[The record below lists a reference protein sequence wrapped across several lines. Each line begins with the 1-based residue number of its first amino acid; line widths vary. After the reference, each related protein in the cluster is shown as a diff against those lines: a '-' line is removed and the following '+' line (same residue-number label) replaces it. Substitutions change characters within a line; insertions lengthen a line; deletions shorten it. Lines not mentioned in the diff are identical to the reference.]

1 MAVFDGIHY
10 TLSPSVP
17 PTRRHELSSIL
28 DLNGATNAPPH
39 THLVALAGS
48 HSFNDKPSADQPN
61 ATLKI
66 VSDRWVDRSVIMG
79 KIQPEQYYSPE
90 PAMIFSGIVACA
102 TDLPA
107 SDLEVLSAGITAL
120 GGQWRIG
127 LTRDVTHLF
136 ALRPGTDKYNTA
148 LHFAPQTHMSIL
160 TPHWFDDSVRLG
172 RRLPEAPYAWPDP
185 PVLRPGAMLTI
196 EDDQGVTDSK
206 RKRKKAAD
214 AEMLGEE
221 GASVSIEGEKD
232 RVWGGRRILL
242 SHSLELGK
250 GSREAVEAGI
260 RRAGGVLV
268 RIHATGDEQDAE
280 EKAVDEC
287 DILVTRWRSGKAYF
301 KAVRASLIIG
311 TLTWL
316 FGVESS
322 GTLHSPLDSL
332 LWYPVPR
339 GGITALVDREISLT
353 NYTGAARDYLK
364 RLILLMGGKFTPSMS
379 ARNMVLV
386 AGFLPRKQHEPLPGQ
401 FLSSII
407 HGWKI
412 ALSNGVGLERYIVFP
427 PGVDFGKMLTTG
439 NNESLANATTPML
452 SGGALPG
459 GRGVGTIDVDFEE
472 ARDDAYAE
480 ELEAGESGTV
490 GLGDDDV
497 AVRGVNKGKPHAA
510 DETSS
515 RSAKPTPP
523 TRPQVGPASAM
534 VVDKVIEIPDDD
546 EGDLDEGLVK
556 RKGRTKSGSVK
567 PSVSKPKST
576 ASSAKPRGA
585 SKPTPLRGPL
595 PGTSTS
601 ARDVREIEKVI
612 TFDPCDENEFVP
624 AAQNDFVMG
633 DGDGDNVHP
642 IDANGDLEK
651 HQPRPTLKA
660 LKSKSKSKTEPYP
673 KGRDRPKNPGPV
685 DEDSAEEDAEAGR
698 VKGRLTRAESPPREL
713 HSSAQPIKYPS
724 PYRPKPNLVRRS
736 LASSAALRSGAE
748 SEPEIQMEDAEAAT
762 SKTGQ
767 RAPSMSKLGSSSRAR
782 PKGKASAAES
792 DSDSE
797 LSAPPP
803 RRPAGTTTTP
813 IKSGMKPK
821 PKLTAKRTEDDQ
833 DESDDDVYLRPVRG
847 KGIEKR
853 KERDA
858 SKDRPTTSKLKA
870 KDATTEKPMPRSLA
884 RSPSPAP
891 PTQSIR
897 TPKRTLSV
905 IIPAVPKDYFSP
917 SGDKGAENSANGT
930 RAKPKEITRTT
941 SIRTAAAEASTSA
954 TKRAKP
960 SPANIS
966 TSTPGRGLKHSTAKS
981 KLVRTAAESELEN
994 EISMVVDSP
1003 LTTSTARGGSKR
1015 NAANKANTKLR
1026 EEIMPDVINF
1036 EKQRKNEKRRRSK
1049 GGESVISLEDD
1060 EEERERERKKRK
1072 FEKDR
1077 PRDNAKGKAKKR
1089 VSDDEEE
1096 DEEAEVE
1103 DVISIPKEKAK
1114 PVKGVKGKTK
1124 APAAKGFDEETNE
1137 RFVKSKV
1144 QGSQEQ
1150 KEVSKT
1156 KTEGP
1161 SRGRHSDAT
1170 AVRLMTTGVTLSDDI
1185 IKRLTKLGIKMT
1197 TKPTDCTHL
1206 IAKGVVRT
1214 EKFLCAMSVSP
1225 HVLTE
1230 EWANATAKTSKLLP
1244 EDEYLLSDPVAEKKW
1259 NFKFSESIK
1268 RSKGPDGG
1276 ANLFKQMTFYV
1287 TPRVSVDIKLLKN
1300 VVSAG
1305 GGQVQTAKPTVRIL
1319 KGKENR
1325 YVVSCPEDI
1334 SIWRSLAQEGYKIY
1348 STELILQSV
1357 LKQDIDWKNKEC
1369 IVTE

>member
-1 MAVFDGIHY
+1 MAVFDGVHY
-10 TLSPSVP
+10 ILSPSVP
-17 PTRRHELSSIL
+17 LTRRHELSSIL

-39 THLVALAGS
+39 THFVALAGS
-48 HSFNDKPSADQPN
+48 HSLNDKLSAGPLN

-66 VSDRWVDRSVIMG
+66 VSDRWVDRSVVMG

-136 ALRPGTDKYNTA
+136 AIRPGTDKVYNTA

-172 RRLPEAPYAWPDP
+172 RRLPEVPYAWPDP

-206 RKRKKAAD
+206 RKRKKVAD
-214 AEMLGEE
+214 AEVLGEE

-260 RRAGGVLV
+260 RRTGGVLV
-268 RIHATGDEQDAE
+268 KIHTTGDEQDAE

-287 DILVTRWRSGKAYF
+287 DVLITRWRSGKAYF
-301 KAVRASLIIG
+301 KAVRASLLIG

-339 GGITALVDREISLT
+339 GGVPGLVDREISLT

-386 AGFLPRKQHEPLPGQ
+386 AGFQPSPKTTRALAW
-401 FLSSII
+401 SIPI
-407 HGWKI
+407 VNHTWLEDCFVEWR
-412 ALSNGVGLERYIVFP
+412 ALTVGLERYIVFP
-427 PGVDFGKMLTTG
+427 PSIDFGKMLITG
-439 NNESLANATTPML
+439 NNESFTNATTPML

-472 ARDDAYAE
+472 ARDDTYAE
-480 ELEAGESGTV
+480 ELEAYENGAV
-490 GLGDDDV
+490 DLGNDDV
-497 AVRGVNKGKPHAA
+497 AAKGVNKKKPHPA
-510 DETSS
+510 DENSS
-515 RSAKPTPP
+515 RSAKPTLP
-523 TRPQVGPASAM
+523 TRSQVGSASDM
-534 VVDKVIEIPDDD
+534 VVDTVIEIPDDK
-546 EGDLDEGLVK
+546 EGELGEGLVK
-556 RKGRTKSGSVK
+556 RRGGTHSGYVR
-567 PSVSKPKST
+567 PSVSKPKTTAST
-576 ASSAKPRGA
+576 AKSRGV
-585 SKPTPLRGPL
+585 SKPTPLRDPS
-595 PGTSTS
+595 PGTSAN
-601 ARDVREIEKVI
+601 ARDVREIAEVVTI
-612 TFDPCDENEFVP
+612 DPCDENGFLP
-624 AAQNDFVMG
+624 AARNDVVMG

-642 IDANGDLEK
+642 VDTDGDLEER
-651 HQPRPTLKA
+651 QPRPALEA
-660 LKSKSKSKTEPYP
+660 LKSKSDAKCKKS
-673 KGRDRPKNPGPV
+673 GSV
-685 DEDSAEEDAEAGR
+685 DNDMSAEEDVRTGV
-698 VKGRLTRAESPPREL
+698 VKGRLTRAKSPLREPR
-713 HSSAQPIKYPS
+713 SPAQPIKHPS

-736 LASSAALRSGAE
+736 LASSAALRLEAE
-748 SEPEIQMEDAEAAT
+748 SEPELQMGDAEAAT
-762 SKTGQ
+762 SKTDQ
-767 RAPSMSKLGSSSRAR
+767 RAPSMSKLGSSRKAR
-782 PKGKASAAES
+782 LRGQASAAES

-803 RRPAGTTTTP
+803 RRPPSMTMTP

-833 DESDDDVYLRPVRG
+833 DESDEDVYVRPVRG
-847 KGIEKR
+847 KGSGKA
-853 KERDA
+853 KAKDK
-858 SKDRPTTSKLKA
+858 SKDKATTSKLKA
-870 KDATTEKPMPRSLA
+870 KDATTEKHMPRSLA

-891 PTQSIR
+891 PTKSIR
-897 TPKRTLSV
+897 TPKRTLTV
-905 IIPAVPKDYFSP
+905 IIPPVPKDYFSP
-917 SGDKGAENSANGT
+917 SGDKGAESSANGT
-930 RAKPKEITRTT
+930 RAKPMEITRMS
-941 SIRTAAAEASTSA
+941 SIRAAAAEASTSG
-954 TKRAKP
+954 TKRTKPPPTDLFTP
-960 SPANIS
+960 SP
-966 TSTPGRGLKHSTAKS
+966 GRAPKHSAAKS
-981 KLVRTAAESELEN
+981 KPGRVAAEFELEN

-1003 LTTSTARGGSKR
+1003 LTMSTSRGGSKR
-1015 NAANKANTKLR
+1015 NAANKASTKLR
-1026 EEIMPDVINF
+1026 EEIIPDVISF

-1049 GGESVISLEDD
+1049 GGESAISPEDAD
-1060 EEERERERKKRK
+1060 EQRERERKKRK
-1072 FEKDR
+1072 IEKDK
-1077 PRDNAKGKAKKR
+1077 PRGNGKGKAKKP
-1089 VSDDEEE
+1089 VSDDEEDE
-1096 DEEAEVE
+1096 EEAEVVN
-1103 DVISIPKEKAK
+1103 VISIPKEKPK
-1114 PVKGVKGKTK
+1114 PVKGVEGKPK
-1124 APAAKGFDEETNE
+1124 APAAKGFDEGVDEG
-1137 RFVKSKV
+1137 FVKSKV
-1144 QGSQEQ
+1144 KGRPEQ
-1150 KEVSKT
+1150 KEVSRT
-1156 KTEGP
+1156 KSEGP
-1161 SRGRHSDAT
+1161 SRTRHSDAT
-1170 AVRLMTTGVTLSDDI
+1170 AVRLMTTGVILSDDI
-1185 IKRLTKLGIKMT
+1185 IKRLTKLGIQMT

-1214 EKFLCAMSVSP
+1214 EKFLCAMSVTP

-1259 NFKFSESIK
+1259 NFKFSDSIE

-1276 ANLFKQMTFYV
+1276 SNLFKQMTFYV
-1287 TPRVSVDIKLLKN
+1287 TPKVSVDIKLLKN

-1305 GGQVQTAKPTVRIL
+1305 GGQVQTAKPTLRIL
-1319 KGKENR
+1319 KGGKNR

-1334 SIWRSLAQEGYKIY
+1334 SIWRPLAQEGYKIY

-1357 LKQDIDWKNKEC
+1357 LKQDIDWQNKAC